1 MTKYILGGISVPP
14 GTEKD
19 EVIAAAAKKLRRAGI
34 PAARLTIWRRSVDA
48 RKQNDI
54 RIVYAVLFETPGTL
68 KKETVEKHALLP
80 ASDAALA
87 VSCGTTPLGARPI
100 VVGMGPCGMF
110 AALLLAEHGYRP
122 LLIER
127 GGDVAD
133 RVRTVEA
140 FYAGGALDPDCSVQF
155 GAGGAGTFS
164 DGKLVTR
171 IGDAH
176 CSYVL
181 SRFAAFGAPA
191 EILTNA
197 KPHIGTDVLRD
208 VVSNIAQEITRLG
221 GEILYRTRFLGY
233 DEPKDGVRRI
243 RTTRGDFETSALVLA
258 IGHSARDTYAMLLDR
273 GCAIEAKDFSV
284 GMRIEHKKAD
294 IDRALYGALAGS
306 PDLPYAEYNLSAN
319 TKTRGVYTFCMCPG
333 GEVVSGASEA
343 GGLCVNG
350 MSRYARDG
358 ENSNSA
364 VCVSVFRNDYG
375 ATPADAIAYQRSLER
390 AAFRAGGENYNAPV
404 CTVKDFVERRR
415 ATALG
420 RVRPTYMNGR
430 VTPADLSALFPTVL
444 YDALAGGLAAFGRKI
459 RGFDAPDAL
468 LTGLET
474 RTSAPLRILRGEN
487 LTMLGTEDIY
497 PGGEGAGYAGG
508 ITSAAVDGVKIA
520 LAIMAKFAPMA

>member
-1 MTKYILGGISVPP
+1 MTKYVLGGISVPP

-19 EVIAAAAKKLRRAGI
+19 AVLAAAAKKLRRAGI
-34 PAARLTIWRRSVDA
+34 PASGLAIFRRSVDA
-48 RKQNDI
+48 RKQSDI
-54 RIVYAVLFETPGTL
+54 RIVYAVLFETSGTL
-68 KKETVEKHALLP
+68 KKETVQKYALRP
-80 ASDAALA
+80 AADAALA
-87 VSCGTTPLGARPI
+87 VSYGTAPLGARPV

-122 LLIER
+122 LLLER
-127 GGDVAD
+127 GGDVED

-176 CSYVL
+176 CAYVL
-181 SRFAAFGAPA
+181 ARFAAFGAPR

-197 KPHIGTDVLRD
+197 KPHVGTDVLRQ
-208 VVSNIAQEITRLG
+208 VVSNIAKEITRLG
-221 GEILYRTRFLGY
+221 GEILYRTTFLGY
-233 DEPKDGVRRI
+233 DEQKGGVRRI
-243 RTTRGDFETSALVLA
+243 HTTRGDFETAALILA
-258 IGHSARDTYAMLLDR
+258 VGHSARDTYRMLLDR
-273 GCAIEAKDFSV
+273 GCAVEAKDFSV

-333 GEVVSGASEA
+333 GEVVSGASEV

-364 VCVSVFRNDYG
+364 VCVSVFKNDYG

-404 CTVKDFVERRR
+404 CTVKDFIERRR
-415 ATALG
+415 ATVLG

-430 VTPADLSALFPTVL
+430 VTPADLSALFSGTL
-444 YDALAGGLAAFGRKI
+444 YDALAGGLRAFGRKI

-487 LTMLGTEDIY
+487 LTMLGTDDIY

-520 LAIMAKFAPMA
+520 LAVMEKFAPMA

>member
-1 MTKYILGGISVPP
+1 MTKYIIGGIAVPP
-14 GTEKD
+14 GTARD
-19 EVIAAAAKKLRRAGI
+19 AVLSAAAKKLRRAGI
-34 PAARLTIWRRSVDA
+34 AAANLAIYRRSVDA
-48 RKQNDI
+48 RRQNDI
-54 RIVYAVLFETPGTL
+54 HMVYAVLFETPGTL
-68 KKETVEKHALLP
+68 KKETVQKYALRP
-80 ASDAALA
+80 AADAALA
-87 VSCGTTPLGARPI
+87 VSHGTAPLGARPV

-122 LLIER
+122 LLLER
-127 GGDVAD
+127 GGDVED
-133 RVRTVEA
+133 RVRTVEN

-171 IGDAH
+171 IGDRH
-176 CSYVL
+176 CAYVL
-181 SRFAAFGAPA
+181 SRFAALGAPR
-191 EILTNA
+191 EILTSA
-197 KPHIGTDVLRD
+197 KPHIGTDVLRR
-208 VVSNIAQEITRLG
+208 VVANIAAEITRLG
-221 GEILYRTRFLGY
+221 GEILYRTTFLGY
-233 DEPKDGVRRI
+233 DEPKNGLRRI
-243 RTTRGDFETSALVLA
+243 HTTRGDFETGALILA
-258 IGHSARDTYAMLLDR
+258 VGHSARDTYQMLLDR
-273 GCAIEAKDFSV
+273 GCAVEAKDFSV

-319 TKTRGVYTFCMCPG
+319 TKARGVYTFCMCPG

-364 VCVSVFRNDYG
+364 VCVSVFKKDYG
-375 ATPADAIAYQRSLER
+375 ATPAAAIAYQRSLER
-390 AAFRAGGENYNAPV
+390 AAFLAGGENYNAPA
-404 CTVKDFVERRR
+404 CTVKDFFERRR
-415 ATALG
+415 ATGFG

-430 VTPADLSALFPTVL
+430 VTPADLSALFSPLL
-444 YDALAGGLAAFGRKI
+444 YDALAGGLRAFGQRLC
-459 RGFDAPDAL
+459 GFDAPDAL
-468 LTGLET
+468 LTAPET

-520 LAIMAKFAPMA
+520 LAIMEKFAPLS

>member
-1 MTKYILGGISVPP
+1 MNKYILSGIAVPP
-14 GTEKD
+14 GTGED
-19 EVIAAAAKKLRRAGI
+19 AVLAAAAKKLRRVGI
-34 PAARLTIWRRSVDA
+34 PAAALSIRRRSVDA
-48 RKQNDI
+48 RRQSDI
-54 RIVYAVLFETPGTL
+54 HIVYAVRFETPATL
-68 KKETVEKHALLP
+68 KKETIQKYALRP

-122 LLIER
+122 LLLER
-127 GGDVAD
+127 GGDVED

-140 FYAGGALDPDCSVQF
+140 FYAGGALDPNCSVQF

-176 CSYVL
+176 CAYVL
-181 SRFAAFGAPA
+181 SRFAAFGAPK
-191 EILTNA
+191 EILVQA
-197 KPHIGTDVLRD
+197 KPHIGTDVLRR
-208 VVSNIAQEITRLG
+208 VVSNIADEILRLG
-221 GEILYRTRFLGY
+221 GEILYRTTFLGY
-233 DEPKDGVRRI
+233 DEPRSGLRRI
-243 RTTRGDFETSALVLA
+243 HTTRGDFETSALVLA
-258 IGHSARDTYAMLLDR
+258 IGHSARDTYQMLLDR
-273 GCAIEAKDFSV
+273 GCAIEAKNFSV

-306 PDLPYAEYNLSAN
+306 PDLPYAEYNLAAN
-319 TKTRGVYTFCMCPG
+319 TKARGVYTFCMCPG

-364 VCVSVFRNDYG
+364 VCVSVFKNDYG
-375 ATPADAIAYQRSLER
+375 ATPAAAIAFQRELEW
-390 AAFRAGGENYNAPV
+390 AAFRAGGESYAAPV
-404 CTVKDFVERRR
+404 CTVRDFVERRR

-420 RVRPTYMNGR
+420 RVQPTYMNGR
-430 VTPADLSALFPTVL
+430 VNYADLSALFPAPL
-444 YDALAGGLAAFGRKI
+444 YEALAGGLADFGKKL

-474 RTSAPLRILRGEN
+474 RTSAPLRILRGDA
-487 LTMLGTEDIY
+487 LTMCGTTDIY

-520 LAIMAKFAPMA
+520 LAIMARFAPLS